1 RLVGEMLGIP
11 RVGIHDDVFELG
23 GSSLMA
29 VQLGSR
35 LRQRF
40 AVELSSNFLLEAST
54 GAGPAELSPNSP
66 LEAATVA
73 AVAELIQARQ
83 GPAGAAA
90 GPRPSCLVRLQAG
103 SAASRPLF
111 MVHQV
116 GGNVYT
122 FRALGR
128 ELGRD
133 QTLYGLRS
141 LGLEEGE
148 EPLASVEEN
157 AALYLSR
164 VREAQ
169 PRGPYRIGGASMG
182 GMIAFEM
189 AHQLHAPGEEVALL
203 TLIDNPCLD

>member
-54 GAGPAELSPNSP
+54 
-66 LEAATVA
+66 VA
-73 AVAELIQARQ
+73 ALAELIQARQ